1 MRTFVAI
8 DFPGEVRDRLWRATA
23 PLREPDWRIRWVGPE
38 RLHLTLKFIGE
49 IEEDRADAFG
59 RALDR
64 AVSDIPPFPV
74 RLGGVGAFPSLG
86 RPRVVWLGVDAPPE
100 LEALHRA
107 VEEELSALGV
117 DPEDRAFH
125 PHVTLGRV
133 KRGRPEGMEAA
144 AAKVDHEER
153 CRVARVHLKR
163 SRLRPT
169 GAEYSTLSAHELGG

>member
-8 DFPGEVRDRLWRATA
+8 EFPEEVRDRLWAAAA
-23 PLREPDWRIRWVGPE
+23 PLRKPDWTIRWVGPE
-38 RLHLTLKFIGE
+38 RLHMTLKFIGE
-49 IEEDRADAFG
+49 IEEGRADEFG

-64 AVSDIPPFPV
+64 AVGGIAPFPV
-74 RLGGVGAFPSLG
+74 RLGGVGAFPSLD
-86 RPRVVWLGVDAPPE
+86 RPRVLWIGVEAPPA

-117 DPEDRAFH
+117 DPDDRAFH

-133 KRGRPEGMEAA
+133 KRGRPAGVGEVAVGI
-144 AAKVDHEER
+144 DHEER
-153 CRVARVHLKR
+153 CRVAEVELMR

-169 GAEYSTLSAHELGG
+169 GSEYSTLSAHELGG